1 MDIKLPDISQ
11 GRRRNNISSIRNL
24 NYEENKNKKGSIH
37 NLSTV
42 NDNNNNKNNN
52 NNNNNNRNNSNHS
65 STQNAR
71 HIVAQESKEP
81 ILPSIRTYHLD
92 NVESDELLKAV
103 LRRFS
108 SLKQSDRHNF
118 ILEIFKDCDPADM
131 SYIYKVDRFIRNI
144 MYIYIKKKK
153 KKKKKKRKIIVYI
166 IQNIKPFLDKY

>member
-42 NDNNNNKNNN
+42 NDNNKNN

-153 KKKKKKRKIIVYI
+153 KKKKK
-166 IQNIKPFLDKY
+166 NIKKKKKKKKKKKGK